1 MNTDA
6 AEAILLGYFAV
17 NEKLKWGRERS
28 EANQIERSV
37 NAYSCHFQE
46 QMSIFKPPLVERYTN
61 GNVVL
66 PKEKKVG

>member
-6 AEAILLGYFAV
+6 AEAILLGHFAV
-17 NEKLKWGRERS
+17 NEKLGWSSERAGLKDLTTHS
-28 EANQIERSV
+28 SYLHNHTR
-37 NAYSCHFQE
+37 F
-46 QMSIFKPPLVERYTN
+46 FKPPLVERFTN

>member
-6 AEAILLGYFAV
+6 AEAILLGHFAV
-17 NEKLKWGRERS
+17 NEKLGWNREKPDAKRTAQPCCS
-28 EANQIERSV
+28 
-37 NAYSCHFQE
+37 QE
-46 QMSIFKPPLVERYTN
+46 QLSVFKPPLVERYTN